1 VSNLLTIK
9 AIEFNKAN
17 QDEIKKEINN
27 FSKSGKIVTK
37 LWKIFLVISVS
48 LRLTIPFFIFKY
60 PLWSFLTFT
69 FFDWADYN
77 PYKKAGFSEK
87 KYNAIDKLLDFYSYI
102 FMTFYFFTTPIFFA
116 LLGLLIFRLAGTVI
130 FYLKNNHLFLFL
142 FPNLI
147 EPAFLSLLL
156 AKLYLFNAINLFIFF
171 FILKMIQEYIV
182 HILLIRNPTMR
193 ILKIKIGKLK
203 SKIIINSS
211 PLDDYYL

>member
-1 VSNLLTIK
+1 MSNLLTIK